1 VTARTKC
8 AYRPCARLVSA
19 GSRYCSSPC
28 QFGGELAHRQDIEGR
43 QLHRMDRVHLLTKR
57 RGSIEE
63 FDDGYGGPA
72 CALVRV
78 DEGGLEWHHCDL
90 LSLVVPGTGD
100 LDEPARQV
108 A

>member
-1 VTARTKC
+1 MRTKC
-8 AYRPCARLVSA
+8 AARPCTRTVSM
-19 GSRYCSSPC
+19 GSRYCSSNC
-28 QFGGELAHRQDIEGR
+28 QWGAELTHRRDIEGR
-43 QLHRMDRVHLLTKR
+43 QLHLMDRVDLRPRR

-72 CALVRV
+72 RARVRV
-78 DEGGLEWHHCDL
+78 DDGILEWHDCDL

-100 LDEPARQV
+100 IDEPARSV

>member
-1 VTARTKC
+1 MARKC
-8 AYRPCARLVSA
+8 AYRPCKRTVSL
-19 GSRYCSSPC
+19 GSVYCSSPC
-28 QFGGELAHRQDIEGR
+28 QFGGELTERKDVEGR
-43 QLHRMDRVHLLTKR
+43 QLHRMDRVDLRPRR

-72 CALVRV
+72 RALVRV
-78 DEGGLEWHHCDL
+78 DEGGLEWHACTL

-100 LDEPARQV
+100 IDEPARVV